1 MIFDIEEMLPHYL
14 EAVEFTDFGE
24 EGQPEHGPDFA
35 DAALLQARED
45 CLAFIDAVSNHGLL
59 DEYIR
64 KGGTVEQ
71 FGHDFWLTR
80 NRHGVGFWDRGLGGL
95 GEQLTHHAH
104 QAGERYTYQ
113 GDDALVYF
121 GKG

>member
-1 MIFDIEEMLPHYL
+1 MIFDIEEMVPHYL
-14 EAVEFTDFGE
+14 EAVEFTDFGDDD
-24 EGQPEHGPDFA
+24 QPEHGSNFA

-45 CLAFIDAVSNHGLL
+45 CAAFIDTVSNHGLL

-95 GEQLTHHAH
+95 GQQLTHHAH
-104 QAGERYTYQ
+104 KFGSRYAYQ

-121 GKG
+121 G